1 MKLLRSLPFP
11 KKFVGLMLLFTGLAA
26 LPLKAAPITVS
37 YDFSFEWNTF
47 YPTEKVTGSLTLTV
61 EPPPAAFIGYT
72 SSGAT
77 LDAFDFEIAG
87 QGLEPADTN
96 YLKMLFISGNLTYL
110 LVSDRA
116 DFHLSAI
123 PPKKAGYVLG
133 LQAQDLLTGT
143 GIKYGSFGSTFSYYF
158 DHRRGVDVVYT
169 DDIKDILKV
178 ANPVPQPPPV
188 ATVPDTAGTLGLLS
202 VSLLS
207 LAAFR
212 RRVRA

>member
-1 MKLLRSLPFP
+1 MKLLRFLPES
-11 KKFVGLMLLFTGLAA
+11 KKFAGLLVLVAGLASSS
-26 LPLKAAPITVS
+26 LTAAPITVS

-47 YPTEKVTGSLTLTV
+47 YPTEKVTGGLTLTV
-61 EPPPAAFIGYT
+61 EPPPDAFVGYT

-87 QGLEPADTN
+87 LGLEPAGTN
-96 YLKMLFISGNLTYL
+96 YLKMLFIGGDLIYL
-110 LVSDRA
+110 LISDRA
-116 DFHLSAI
+116 DFHLSAL

-143 GIKYGSFGSTFSYYF
+143 GIKYGSFGSTFSYYL

-169 DDIKDILKV
+169 DDINDILKV

-188 ATVPDTAGTLGLLS
+188 ATVPDTAGTLGLLGAT
-202 VSLLS
+202 LLS
-207 LAAFR
+207 LAAIR
-212 RRVRA
+212 RMRM